1 MSISSK
7 DGSCLISYQMVV
19 QNLSFEVPQ
28 LMNSIKLGVRSHMLT
43 LVVDVHFVFLY
54 FKILTSVPKCI
65 F

>member
-19 QNLSFEVPQ
+19 QNLSFEMPQ

-43 LVVDVHFVFLY
+43 LAVDVHFVFL
-54 FKILTSVPKCI
+54 
-65 F
+65 